1 MITLKTCF
9 SPTREHEDLAIVEP
23 LGALLKERGKCFLSK
38 AVGLKCAHYIPRGVL
53 VVMCDWSGGYNYLW
67 F

>member
-9 SPTREHEDLAIVEP
+9 PPTPEYEDLAIVEP

-53 VVMCDWSGGYNYLW
+53 VVM
-67 F
+67 